1 MTWTPFEKTRNSIR
15 LSALY
20 FHSLWHVPSKPTG
33 PCRHMIL
40 SLPVFTMV
48 LVYLLPLSSS
58 STFLS
63 LEPFK
68 QNGTRFPLGPT
79 HAWFSQ
85 RLCTSEGGYCH
96 CTLYQDGWRVLL
108 QILAS
113 EDLILSLAE
122 HIFLAKMQFP
132 PPFWL
137 LKISHLLWLATLWCS
152 LKIKA
157 WFDSNVSDSCLYC
170 LAFLRSLG
178 KGSHKVVWYDLKGL
192 KRNHETSNTLS
203 VHLFLSWKTFSSE
216 F

>member
-15 LSALY
+15 FTALY

-40 SLPVFTMV
+40 SLPVFTVV

-58 STFLS
+58 SSFLS

-85 RLCTSEGGYCH
+85 RLCTSEGGYYY
-96 CTLYQDGWRVLL
+96 CTLYCAFEIFGLKRFDFVCLQNMWFFGKNALFVL
-108 QILAS
+108 
-113 EDLILSLAE
+113 
-122 HIFLAKMQFP
+122 
-132 PPFWL
+132 PPFWP
-137 LKISHLLWLATLWCS
+137 LKYSYLLWLATLWCS

-192 KRNHETSNTLS
+192 KQNHETSNTLS
-203 VHLFLSWKTFSSE
+203 VHLFLSWKTFSSK

>member
-15 LSALY
+15 LTALY

-58 STFLS
+58 SSFLS

-132 PPFWL
+132 LIFGFWRL
-137 LKISHLLWLATLWCS
+137 VIC
-152 LKIKA
+152 
-157 WFDSNVSDSCLYC
+157 
-170 LAFLRSLG
+170 
-178 KGSHKVVWYDLKGL
+178 YDLQPCDAVSKLRPGL
-192 KRNHETSNTLS
+192 TQMCLT
-203 VHLFLSWKTFSSE
+203 VACIV
-216 F
+216 